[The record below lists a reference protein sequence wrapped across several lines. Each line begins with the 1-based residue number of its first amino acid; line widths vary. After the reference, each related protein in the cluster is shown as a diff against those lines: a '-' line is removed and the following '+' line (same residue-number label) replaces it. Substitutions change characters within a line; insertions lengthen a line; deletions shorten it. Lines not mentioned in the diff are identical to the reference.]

1 MSNAHHDE
9 LREILGT
16 DDAAVAAMLAQHKEH
31 RNREIDHQA
40 RNLSVGVAQ
49 GLQKKS
55 RISAT
60 TFAGALATA
69 AAAVVVMISFNPTQQ
84 QNVEAVPAPP
94 VLTNRVAASTAPV
107 VPASAPSV
115 VETQQPTRIRKA
127 VSVAAVTDEVILEQE
142 AESQLV
148 ALLADAVTDETVWTI
163 TNEDV
168 DKILQ
173 ENSND
178 NGL

>member
-1 MSNAHHDE
+1 MNTADHDE

-16 DDAAVAAMLAQHKEH
+16 DDAAVAAMLAQHKER
-31 RNREIDHQA
+31 RNHEVDHQA

-49 GLQKKS
+49 RLQKKS

-60 TFAGALATA
+60 TFAGALATT
-69 AAAVVVMISFNPTQQ
+69 AAAVVIMISLNQTGPQLGDSPRAPLVSAPRVT
-84 QNVEAVPAPP
+84 ASMAPAK
-94 VLTNRVAASTAPV
+94 
-107 VPASAPSV
+107 PASASAVAESP
-115 VETQQPTRIRKA
+115 QPTRIRKA
-127 VSVAAVTDEVILEQE
+127 SSTATMSEEVILEQE

>member
-1 MSNAHHDE
+1 MNTADHDE

-16 DDAAVAAMLAQHKEH
+16 DDAAVAAMLAQHKER
-31 RNREIDHQA
+31 RNHEVDHQA
-40 RNLSVGVAQ
+40 RNLSIGVAKR
-49 GLQKKS
+49 LQKKS

-60 TFAGALATA
+60 TFAGALATT
-69 AAAVVVMISFNPTQQ
+69 AAAVVIMISLNQTGPQLGDS
-84 QNVEAVPAPP
+84 PRAPL
-94 VLTNRVAASTAPV
+94 V
-107 VPASAPSV
+107 SAPRVTASMAPAKPAFAPAV
-115 VETQQPTRIRKA
+115 AESPQPTRIRKA
-127 VSVAAVTDEVILEQE
+127 SSTATVPDEVILEQE

>member
-1 MSNAHHDE
+1 MNTAHHDE

-16 DDAAVAAMLAQHKEH
+16 EDAAVAAKLAQHKER
-31 RNREIDHQA
+31 RNYEVDHQA
-40 RNLSVGVAQ
+40 RNLSVGVAKR
-49 GLQKKS
+49 LQKKS
-55 RISAT
+55 RTGSR
-60 TFAGALATA
+60 TFGAALVTS
-69 AAAVVVMISFNPTQQ
+69 AAAVVVTVLTLNTTQQ
-84 QNVEAVPAPP
+84 ETAEPPQVSAP
-94 VLTNRVAASTAPV
+94 RVAASMAPAK
-107 VPASAPSV
+107 PAFAPAVAESR
-115 VETQQPTRIRKA
+115 QPTRIRK
-127 VSVAAVTDEVILEQE
+127 VSSTATMSEEVILEQE

>member
-16 DDAAVAAMLAQHKEH
+16 DDAPVAAMLAQHKEH

-49 GLQKKS
+49 RLQKKS

-60 TFAGALATA
+60 TVAGALATA

-84 QNVEAVPAPP
+84 QNVEAVPAPL
-94 VLTNRVAASTAPV
+94 VSTNRAAASTAPV
-107 VPASAPSV
+107 VPASAPFV
-115 VETQQPTRIRKA
+115 VESQQPTRFRKA
-127 VSVAAVTDEVILEQE
+127 VSVAAVTDEVILELE

-163 TNEDV
+163 TNEDI
-168 DKILQ
+168 DMILQ